1 MDWPRNVPVNQN
13 LDRGDNMSD
22 VSDIVDNRQVEELPT
37 ANNMLEGYRMSS
49 QRAFFNFAVKIRE
62 KHMLPVSVT
71 HSILDEV

>member
-13 LDRGDNMSD
+13 LDGGDNMSD
-22 VSDIVDNRQVEELPT
+22 VSDIVDSRQVEALPT
-37 ANNMLEGYRMSS
+37 AQNILKGYRMSS
-49 QRAFFNFAVKIRE
+49 QRAFFNFAVKKRE